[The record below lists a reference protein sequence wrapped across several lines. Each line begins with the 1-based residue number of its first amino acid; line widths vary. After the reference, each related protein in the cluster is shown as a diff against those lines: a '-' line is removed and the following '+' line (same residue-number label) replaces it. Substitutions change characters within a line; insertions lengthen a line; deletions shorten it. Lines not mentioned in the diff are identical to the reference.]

1 MVLTI
6 VSTGRDL
13 WTRLGGSS
21 VSLDVPG
28 EQFFDAV
35 DGMLRDAGE
44 HLAQIE
50 FGIHSVEL
58 GASHEAVDGSSAMAS
73 RVCTGKEVVP
83 AAESDG
89 AQRALGAGVVDLDQ
103 PVIDV
108 ACERTPS
115 RE

>member
-1 MVLTI
+1 

-21 VSLDVPG
+21 VSLDIPG
-28 EQFFDAV
+28 QQFLDAV
-35 DGMLRDAGE
+35 DGMLRDARE
-44 HLAQIE
+44 HPVQIE
-50 FGIHSVEL
+50 FGVHSVEL
-58 GASHEAVDGSSAMAS
+58 GTSHKRVDGSCAIAS